1 MFPFFD
7 RGLNVFPSVI
17 LNGDIG
23 PKVSFGN
30 FVLDGLAAKSL
41 CYILFCRL
49 GLRLEN
55 EECYS
60 NPCRVDPVV
69 FILIFLLNFGYESFL
84 FKSQTDPL
92 EILIFVRNYVLTHHE
107 EIGLML
113 INGCVHSMI
122 LGARLK

>member
-84 FKSQTDPL
+84 F
-92 EILIFVRNYVLTHHE
+92 N
-107 EIGLML
+107 
-113 INGCVHSMI
+113 
-122 LGARLK
+122 